1 MLSMYNNFTQDD
13 DILSIINAIKKL
25 KGETRL
31 VGGCVRDNILKRQ
44 TTDIDFA
51 TTLLP
56 DQIIE
61 SLNAANIKAIPTGIK
76 HGTITAVT
84 NNKVYEITTLR
95 SDISC
100 DGRHAEVKFTN
111 NWKQD
116 ASRRDFTF
124 NALYCDEKG
133 TIYDYFSGI
142 QDLEKKQLNFIGDPE
157 IRIQEDYLRILRAF
171 RFHASICNQNKLSD
185 KIIYCCTK
193 YSSFINQLSK
203 ERIRDE
209 FFKLLLCTNLS
220 NTLKTMQQ
228 CNILQKIIPFEID
241 PNIMSSDILSG
252 TNPLTKLAAL
262 LRTNKN
268 DLSLDKIKISLCLS
282 THNQKVL
289 TLLSNNNL
297 ELPISITDQQ
307 KYINK
312 FGKEIYC
319 SLIKIKHAELNLNY
333 SDLAQYIEYADKFVV
348 PKFPISGKDLFN
360 IGYKE
365 GKKLGMTLKKIK
377 DIWENNSYQLTKHQ
391 LLDFA
396 KKLLNE

>member
-1 MLSMYNNFTQDD
+1 MHDNFTQND
-13 DILSIINAIKKL
+13 DILSIIDAIKKFQ
-25 KGETRL
+25 GEIRL

-56 DQIIE
+56 NQIID
-61 SLNAANIKAIPTGIK
+61 SLNAAHIKAIPTGIK
-76 HGTITAVT
+76 HGTITAIVK
-84 NNKVYEITTLR
+84 NKGYEITTLR

-111 NWKQD
+111 NWQQD

-133 TIYDYFSGI
+133 VIYDYFSGI

-171 RFHASICNQNKLSD
+171 RFYASICNQNKLSD
-185 KIIYCCTK
+185 KIIYSCTK
-193 YSSFINQLSK
+193 YSSFINNLSK

-209 FFKLLLCTNLS
+209 FFKLLLCPNLVS
-220 NTLKTMQQ
+220 TLKIMQQ
-228 CNILQKIIPFEID
+228 CNVLQKIIPFEVKPD
-241 PNIMSSDILSG
+241 IMLSDILSE

-268 DLSLDKIKISLCLS
+268 DLSLDKVKISLCLS
-282 THNQKVL
+282 NHDQKVL
-289 TLLSNNNL
+289 TLLLNNNL
-297 ELPISITDQQ
+297 ELPISTIEQQ

-319 SLIKIKHAELNLNY
+319 SLIRIKHAELNLNY
-333 SDLAQYIEYADKFVV
+333 QDLAQYIEYADKFIV
-348 PKFPISGKDLFN
+348 PQFPISGKDLLN
-360 IGYKE
+360 IGYQQ
-365 GKKLGMTLKKIK
+365 GKNLGTTLKIIK
-377 DIWENNSYQLTKHQ
+377 DLWENSSYQLTKLQ
-391 LLDFA
+391 LLNLA